1 MKLSR
6 MLFVLPVLI
15 AGLSSCSSQNIAD
28 SVDWRDDA
36 ETIYIFESYSNL
48 STQKFKNFSYV
59 SDDLTIHEIF
69 YHEEGSSLFVKT
81 KRSFFSSWSY
91 DEFTREYVGKV
102 LDRVEIGVYKYSN
115 VGYCIEYKT

>member
-36 ETIYIFESYSNL
+36 ETINL
-48 STQKFKNFSYV
+48 STQEFKNFNYV

-69 YHEEGSSLFVKT
+69 YYEEGSSLLVKT
-81 KRSFFSSWSY
+81 KRSFYSAWSY